1 MGSQDKYL
9 RSRAYEQSL
18 EINEKKTTG
27 NIDIILSV
35 DNVLFD
41 IKNSSCKNS
50 YNAATCTDILLMTRY
65 LQHALPELDAI
76 LYRIDLINQCNTS
89 VRLSGG

>member
-18 EINEKKTTG
+18 EINGKKTTG

-65 LQHALPELDAI
+65 LQLALPEFDAI
-76 LYRIDLINQCNTS
+76 IQYRLIQN
-89 VRLSGG
+89 